1 MKIINRILTLFLIIT
16 MLVSPVNQVLA
27 SDEGLFVSEREL
39 LLQNIGVISV
49 DNAKLPGDNVSRI
62 EIIKAASW
70 LIGYDENMI
79 YDVDLPY
86 TDIFLYDVKCVSPI
100 LHRNFTGSDNQVII
114 ENLQKL
120 YSLSKNIIVR
130 IPIIPEFNGNI
141 DEIRKIKVLLNDMP
155 NIKIELLP
163 YHTLGEGKYDKLN
176 LTCHKFTMP
185 NEKDMELYREI
196 LND

>member
-1 MKIINRILTLFLIIT
+1 MKIINRILALFLIIT
-16 MLVSPVNQVLA
+16 MLVCPVNQVLA

-86 TDIFLYDVKCVSPI
+86 TDILPGYE
-100 LHRNFTGSDNQVII
+100 Q
-114 ENLQKL
+114 EN
-120 YSLSKNIIVR
+120 V
-130 IPIIPEFNGNI
+130 
-141 DEIRKIKVLLNDMP
+141 
-155 NIKIELLP
+155 
-163 YHTLGEGKYDKLN
+163 LN
-176 LTCHKFTMP
+176 LKVS
-185 NEKDMELYREI
+185 
-196 LND
+196 